1 MMIRQNA
8 DRHNETGMSGPM
20 NTPIGELE
28 MASQQNTHVE
38 VKRSRETA
46 DVVENAHDVR
56 YQHAFQERTRD
67 MLRHFGIVDATYFLQ
82 KLEESAAMISGT
94 AVTTQ
99 LEGDS

>member
-8 DRHNETGMSGPM
+8 DRHNETGMRGPM

-46 DVVENAHDVR
+46 DVVENAQGVR
-56 YQHAFQERTRD
+56 CQDAIQERTKNV
-67 MLRHFGIVDATYFLQ
+67 LGQFGIVDATYFFQ
-82 KLEESAAMISGT
+82 KLKESTTVISGT
-94 AVTTQ
+94 TVTTRQ
-99 LEGDS
+99 SAL